1 MKRTIV
7 VGVGLSLLA
16 LTLSLTPLSAKLDLV
31 GALYTMSNDPNGNAV
46 LVFDR
51 AADGSLTAAGTF
63 STGGRG
69 TGGREPDF
77 GLANAG
83 ALALS
88 DNEQLLFVVNP
99 GSDDL
104 SVFAVR
110 REGLRLLDRLDS
122 GGREPISVTVHGHL
136 VYVLNAGGNVGA

>member
-1 MKRTIV
+1 MIRTIAV
-7 VGVGLSLLA
+7 AFGLSLLA
-16 LTLSLTPLSAKLDLV
+16 LTLSLTPLHAQLDVV
-31 GALYTMSNDPNGNAV
+31 GTLFTMSNDPNGNAV

-63 STGGRG
+63 STGGLG

-88 DNEQLLFVVNP
+88 ENGYLLFVVNP
-99 GSDDL
+99 GSDDV
-104 SVFAVR
+104 SVFAVKKR
-110 REGLRLLDRLDS
+110 GLELLDRQSTS
-122 GGREPISVTVHGHL
+122 GKQPISVTVK
-136 VYVLNAGGNVGA
+136 GNQSTC

>member
-1 MKRTIV
+1 MIRTIAV
-7 VGVGLSLLA
+7 AFGLSLLA
-16 LTLSLTPLSAKLDLV
+16 LTLSLTPLSAQLDVV
-31 GALYTMSNDPNGNAV
+31 GTLFTMSNDPNGNAV

-63 STGGRG
+63 STGGLG

-88 DNEQLLFVVNP
+88 ENGSLLFLVNP
-99 GSDDL
+99 GRDH
-104 SVFAVR
+104 
-110 REGLRLLDRLDS
+110 
-122 GGREPISVTVHGHL
+122 ISLFSLKQPPLHL
-136 VYVLNAGGNVGA
+136 QQTK